1 MDSQNLT
8 HYKDLITTLPPRS
21 GDANGVDSEY
31 LDEEGVG
38 RTDEVADVVLEERQE
53 DRDGLLRLHLE
64 HEAPIIPEGRQGKS
78 EKDRAEETD
87 HSLT

>member
-1 MDSQNLT
+1 M
-8 HYKDLITTLPPRS
+8 
-21 GDANGVDSEY
+21 
-31 LDEEGVG
+31 G

-64 HEAPIIPEGRQGKS
+64 HEAPVVPGGRQGKS
-78 EKDRAEETD
+78 EKVGAEETD